1 MNLKLTKIY
10 FSVQDYLMIL
20 FGTLLYGFG
29 FNAFILSNEIV
40 TGGVSGICALI
51 FFASNGLI
59 PVSVSYF
66 VINVALLV
74 VALKI
79 LGLKFLIKTIFGV
92 FSLSASLSLFEWLLK
107 GQPILHDQPFM
118 AIIIGAFMCGAGL
131 GLVFSANGSTGG
143 TDIIGAVINKYKN
156 ISIGRILLFCDFF
169 IISSSFFLFHNVDK
183 IVFGF
188 VEMVISNYVL
198 DMVLNGNRQSVQF
211 LIFSQKYDEIA
222 DRIIHEL
229 GRGCTILDGEG
240 GYSRKPVKVVVL
252 LAKKSESVSIFQIV
266 SVHKGGGDAELGQGV
281 LQQIVTT
288 AVDGLLSYDV
298 VTGLSQCLDGV
309 GDGSCT
315 GSSSQSSH
323 AAFQSGNALL
333 EHILGGVGQTA
344 VDVAGV
350 CQTEAVRSVLA
361 VAEHIGSG
369 LVNGHCAGIGRGIGL
384 LLANVQLKGL
394 KFIVRHCSIPLS
406 LNF

>member
-1 MNLKLTKIY
+1 
-10 FSVQDYLMIL
+10 MIL

-131 GLVFSANGSTGG
+131 GLVFSA
-143 TDIIGAVINKYKN
+143 
-156 ISIGRILLFCDFF
+156 
-169 IISSSFFLFHNVDK
+169 SSSFFLFHNVDK

-252 LAKKSESVSIFQIV
+252 LAKKSESVSIFRIV
-266 SVHKGGGDAELGQGV
+266 KRIDHQAF
-281 LQQIVTT
+281 I
-288 AVDGLLSYDV
+288 
-298 VTGLSQCLDGV
+298 
-309 GDGSCT
+309 
-315 GSSSQSSH
+315 SQS
-323 AAFQSGNALL
+323 
-333 EHILGGVGQTA
+333 
-344 VDVAGV
+344 
-350 CQTEAVRSVLA
+350 
-361 VAEHIGSG
+361 
-369 LVNGHCAGIGRGIGL
+369 
-384 LLANVQLKGL
+384 
-394 KFIVRHCSIPLS
+394 IVRGVYGEGFDQIKT
-406 LNF
+406 

>member
-1 MNLKLTKIY
+1 MNLKLSKIF

-20 FGTLLYGFG
+20 AGTILYGFG

-51 FFASNGLI
+51 FFATGGLI

-66 VINVALLV
+66 VINFVLLI

-92 FSLSASLSLFEWLLK
+92 FSLSGSLSFFEWLLK
-107 GQPILHDQPFM
+107 DQQILAGEPFM
-118 AIIIGAFMCGAGL
+118 AIMIGSFMCGAGL

-169 IISSSFFLFHNVDK
+169 IISSSFVLFHDVNK

-188 VEMVISNYVL
+188 VEMFVSNYIL
-198 DMVLNGNRQSVQF
+198 DLVLNGNRQSVQF
-211 LIFSQKYDEIA
+211 MIFSQKYDEISEH
-222 DRIIHEL
+222 IIKEI

-252 LAKKSESVSIFQIV
+252 LAKKSESVSIFRLVKRIDNQAFI
-266 SVHKGGGDAELGQGV
+266 
-281 LQQIVTT
+281 
-288 AVDGLLSYDV
+288 
-298 VTGLSQCLDGV
+298 
-309 GDGSCT
+309 
-315 GSSSQSSH
+315 SQS
-323 AAFQSGNALL
+323 
-333 EHILGGVGQTA
+333 
-344 VDVAGV
+344 
-350 CQTEAVRSVLA
+350 
-361 VAEHIGSG
+361 
-369 LVNGHCAGIGRGIGL
+369 
-384 LLANVQLKGL
+384 
-394 KFIVRHCSIPLS
+394 IVRGVYGEGFDQIKT
-406 LNF
+406 

>member
-188 VEMVISNYVL
+188 VEMVISNY
-198 DMVLNGNRQSVQF
+198 D
-211 LIFSQKYDEIA
+211 
-222 DRIIHEL
+222 L

-252 LAKKSESVSIFQIV
+252 LAKKSESVSIFRIV
-266 SVHKGGGDAELGQGV
+266 KRIDHQAF
-281 LQQIVTT
+281 I
-288 AVDGLLSYDV
+288 
-298 VTGLSQCLDGV
+298 
-309 GDGSCT
+309 
-315 GSSSQSSH
+315 SQS
-323 AAFQSGNALL
+323 
-333 EHILGGVGQTA
+333 
-344 VDVAGV
+344 
-350 CQTEAVRSVLA
+350 
-361 VAEHIGSG
+361 
-369 LVNGHCAGIGRGIGL
+369 
-384 LLANVQLKGL
+384 
-394 KFIVRHCSIPLS
+394 IVRGVYGEGFDQIKT
-406 LNF
+406 